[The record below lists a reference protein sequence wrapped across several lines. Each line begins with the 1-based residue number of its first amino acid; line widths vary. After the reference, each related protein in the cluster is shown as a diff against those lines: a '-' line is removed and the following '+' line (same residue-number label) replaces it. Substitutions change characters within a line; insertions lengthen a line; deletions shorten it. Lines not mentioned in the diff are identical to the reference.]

1 MNFKFFRKNDGTEIN
16 QNNYII
22 EEYHTRIEELE
33 QRNTTLHQTIEYY
46 EERLQ
51 HHASRV
57 YPDIQNVRDEYQF
70 NPQTIGM
77 MGQSINDFV
86 QQVKLEQ
93 VTRIA
98 HKLLENNLIEHTIRQ
113 EEMTGNYISRLEINV
128 QNIL

>member
-33 QRNTTLHQTIEYY
+33 QRNNALHHTIADYQN
-46 EERLQ
+46 RLSQ
-51 HHASRV
+51 HMSRF
-57 YPDIQNVRDEYQF
+57 YPDIQRVRDEQQF
-70 NPQTIGM
+70 DRDMIHQ
-77 MGQSINDFV
+77 MGEDYRQHL
-86 QQVKLEQ
+86 VKQQ
-93 VTRIA
+93 VTRMA